1 MEIRRQDDFKRR
13 HRARALGNRGLW
25 IFPSPEKKMDYI
37 NNQQIPTCT
46 VVPLIL
52 IVALQ

>member
-1 MEIRRQDDFKRR
+1 
-13 HRARALGNRGLW
+13 
-25 IFPSPEKKMDYI
+25 MDYI